1 MSAHKPRKATRKRA
15 KCLNLSPD
23 SQCLLLPTRGGWHT
37 VISPSLAGKGA
48 RGSPRVSLPFPHHP
62 KALDVWL
69 GRVTQPWAVTG
80 ACGTSIPAPFDVS
93 WKYSKIKW
101 KSRFKSFTQILV
113 SPESTLMKTLPVAV
127 CEDKQHLSSPL
138 FTAFT
143 SQIPRHRWS
152 FDWRSFCQNERKSS
166 TVALQIY

>member
-1 MSAHKPRKATRKRA
+1 MPQFKSSVSFSPRGVGGTQ
-15 KCLNLSPD
+15 LSPPLW
-23 SQCLLLPTRGGWHT
+23 Q
-37 VISPSLAGKGA
+37 GKGITA
-48 RGSPRVSLPFPHHP
+48 IPTPPQSTGV
-62 KALDVWL
+62 VWL
-69 GRVTQPWAVTG
+69 GWVTQPWAVTG

-101 KSRFKSFTQILV
+101 KSSFKSFTQILV
-113 SPESTLMKTLPVAV
+113 SPQSTLMKTLPVAV

-143 SQIPRHRWS
+143 SQIPRHHWS

-166 TVALQIY
+166 TAALQIY

>member
-1 MSAHKPRKATRKRA
+1 MPQFNSRFSVSPFLHEEWMAH
-15 KCLNLSPD
+15 SY
-23 SQCLLLPTRGGWHT
+23 LPVSGREGGE
-37 VISPSLAGKGA
+37 
-48 RGSPRVSLPFPHHP
+48 GSPRTSLPFPQHP
-62 KALDVWL
+62 KALELSVWL

-80 ACGTSIPAPFDVS
+80 ACGTAIPAPFDLS
-93 WKYSKIKW
+93 WKYSKVKW
-101 KSRFKSFTQILV
+101 KSSFKSFTQILV
-113 SPESTLMKTLPVAV
+113 SAQSALVKTLPVAV

-143 SQIPRHRWS
+143 SLIPRHHWS